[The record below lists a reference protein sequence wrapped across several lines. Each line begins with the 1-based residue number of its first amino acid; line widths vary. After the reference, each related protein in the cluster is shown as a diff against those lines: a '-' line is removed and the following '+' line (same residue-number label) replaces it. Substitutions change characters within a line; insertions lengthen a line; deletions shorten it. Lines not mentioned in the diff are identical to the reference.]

1 MRRTRQV
8 PDRVRDDEPR
18 VAAIFPVLQSLPC
31 FIWLGSSQPKEPQ
44 MATSPKLPAPGEDQ
58 PGSPEPSVPQF
69 EPVPLRLRHD
79 GWTADRQIAFI
90 ERDSLRSRRG
100 ARRQPRCNRVR
111 ARAAPPETHTRAR
124 AHAHTCVRA
133 RAHMSL
139 PPLATFSPTYRA
151 EGSDCAAIV
160 SFCRKEREGRPAGPA
175 QPNPTDITNLLR
187 TAPRQLCS
195 AVENVPLLF
204 STNKSDTKRFPPG
217 GTRPLLI
224 DA

>member
-1 MRRTRQV
+1 
-8 PDRVRDDEPR
+8 
-18 VAAIFPVLQSLPC
+18 
-31 FIWLGSSQPKEPQ
+31 
-44 MATSPKLPAPGEDQ
+44 MATSRDFPAAVEDQ
-58 PGSPEPSVPQF
+58 PGSPEQSVPQF
-69 EPVPLRLRHD
+69 EPVPLRTRHD

-90 ERDSLRSRRG
+90 ERDSLRSRSRSS
-100 ARRQPRCNRVR
+100 AAASMESSSRPSRPLR
-111 ARAAPPETHTRAR
+111 AR
-124 AHAHTCVRA
+124 TCVRA
-133 RAHMSL
+133 CTHMSL

-204 STNKSDTKRFPPG
+204 STNKSDTKRFPPS